1 METTMQQQRPERP
14 APLKIQVGQ
23 GYYAFSRGW
32 LNNQYDPESVA
43 GKEWQRGFDM
53 AYFDNLARISK

>member
-1 METTMQQQRPERP
+1 METAMQQQRPERP

-32 LNNQYDPESVA
+32 MNNQYDPESVA
-43 GKEWQRGFDM
+43 GKEWLRGFNM
-53 AYFDNLARISK
+53 AYYDNLAKISK